1 MTTNDI
7 LNLNNLLKPQISNE
21 NNLNNA
27 FDKTFKYKKDI
38 YTTNINSDFSNVF
51 ENAKKSASLCE
62 KRKSDNVKN
71 ISDNEGRNFE
81 KKSLNKTKNKNV
93 DFNYGKNKE
102 NDIKKE
108 DSNIVNGNEILDR
121 NLENVE
127 NDQEIDNL
135 EKALLEDEINI
146 VENSEVNKDNINN
159 IIDINK
165 NNDVMHE
172 EIIASNLS
180 SVSQKANEINNIAAS
195 NDNESENIQDKD
207 IMSNPYNVKAN
218 DIQNDLKQTFEF
230 QNGIDNNY
238 NNNDELISKED
249 IELDDI
255 NEISSLNNKS
265 KENLDILNINE
276 KKMNNAQ
283 VTTEDVQV
291 NEVDIQN
298 LDKEILNS
306 NDNNFIDS
314 NEVIINKNQ
323 VVSFEDEKM
332 SQILSEKDVDLSELD
347 IKFENPNN
355 NESSNDSS
363 QGENFSNKNNQTYSE
378 LFTQTSA
385 KYNFENTNNINFNQ
399 NIKIDNISQINATDK
414 LNQNIN
420 TNIINKD
427 NILNQISNKLE
438 NLNDSQSRVNI
449 VLRPEHLGRLQ
460 LEIISDKNGAI
471 SANLTATNENV
482 KQLLEKSINDLKN
495 TLSSQ
500 GVNVSNINIKIEN
513 TNQASNNGLNYSNQN
528 NDGLNNNFNFN
539 ENSKNSFNGNNES
552 QNSNY
557 QNRANDLKELNQK
570 LNENL
575 TNDYQKSS
583 DRLVDLKV

>member
-21 NNLNNA
+21 SNLNNA
-27 FDKTFKYKKDI
+27 FDKAFQYKKDS
-38 YTTNINSDFSNVF
+38 YTTNIDSDFSNVF

-62 KRKSDNVKN
+62 RKKSDNVKN
-71 ISDNEGRNFE
+71 ISNDEGRNFE

-93 DFNYGKNKE
+93 DFNDDKKRE
-102 NDIKKE
+102 DDIDKD
-108 DSNIVNGNEILDR
+108 DSNIVKGAELLNN
-121 NLENVE
+121 NLENVK
-127 NDQEIDNL
+127 NNQEIDNF
-135 EKALLEDEINI
+135 EKTTLEDEINI
-146 VENSEVNKDNINN
+146 VETCEDNKDDINNVVNKNDKNPIN
-159 IIDINK
+159 
-165 NNDVMHE
+165 E

-180 SVSQKANEINNIAAS
+180 PIIQGTSENNNIGV
-195 NDNESENIQDKD
+195 NNESENNEDKD

-230 QNGIDNNY
+230 QDGIDNNY

-249 IELDDI
+249 IKLDDT

-265 KENLDILNINE
+265 KENLDIFNIN
-276 KKMNNAQ
+276 KNKINDSQ
-283 VTTEDVQV
+283 VKIDDTQV

-298 LDKEILNS
+298 LDEEIINNNN
-306 NDNNFIDS
+306 NDNNFIDL
-314 NEVIINKNQ
+314 NEVSINKNQ
-323 VVSFEDEKM
+323 VLSFEDEKM
-332 SQILSEKDVDLSELD
+332 SQILSEKNVDLSELD
-347 IKFENPNN
+347 ITFKNSNN

-399 NIKIDNISQINATDK
+399 NIKIDNISQINATGK

-449 VLRPEHLGRLQ
+449 VLRPENLGRLQ

-513 TNQASNNGLNYSNQN
+513 TNQTSNNGLNYSNQN

-539 ENSKNSFNGNNES
+539 ENSKNSFNGNNEN

-557 QNRANDLKELNQK
+557 ENKANDVKELNQK

-575 TNDYQKSS
+575 TNDYQKSN